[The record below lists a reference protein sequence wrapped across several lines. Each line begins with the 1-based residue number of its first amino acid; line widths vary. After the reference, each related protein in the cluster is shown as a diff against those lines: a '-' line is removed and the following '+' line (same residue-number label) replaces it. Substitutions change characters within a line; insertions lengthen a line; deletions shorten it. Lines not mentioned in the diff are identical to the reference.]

1 MNVLFLLKNL
11 DVGGVEVVSA
21 VLANKFVLMGHRVF
35 IFALEQ
41 TDLLIKDRLNKEVNV
56 IFGSG
61 FNADKQN
68 VLLLKKI
75 FVENDI
81 NIVVNQWG
89 LPFVP
94 IRLIRKAGQE
104 LKVKVISFHHNDPT
118 ANGKIKSVEN
128 ELAGCRNPL
137 KKCFLLIKKVLFKKI
152 TSQSMKYTYKHSDMF
167 MVLSE
172 AYLPLLRNF
181 IHVGNSNKQGVL
193 VNPITIDVKDYSY
206 CRQEKQKEIVFC
218 GRVDFNQKR
227 VHRLIEVWSFLETK
241 FPDWQLT
248 IVGDGDAKK
257 DLENQVNL
265 MKLKSVRFEGFRK
278 PLKYYRRASI
288 LALTSEYEGFPLV
301 LAECMSFGVVP
312 CVYDSFAAVHDII
325 EDDVNGL
332 IIEKENGYFSAEKM
346 AMRLAEIM
354 SDEQK
359 LDMMAQKSIETSKR
373 YSIDSVYEQWMENL
387 TQLTK
392 KDQTTKVEYY

>member
-1 MNVLFLLKNL
+1 
-11 DVGGVEVVSA
+11 
-21 VLANKFVLMGHRVF
+21 
-35 IFALEQ
+35 
-41 TDLLIKDRLNKEVNV
+41 
-56 IFGSG
+56 
-61 FNADKQN
+61 
-68 VLLLKKI
+68 
-75 FVENDI
+75 
-81 NIVVNQWG
+81 
-89 LPFVP
+89 
-94 IRLIRKAGQE
+94 
-104 LKVKVISFHHNDPT
+104 
-118 ANGKIKSVEN
+118 
-128 ELAGCRNPL
+128 
-137 KKCFLLIKKVLFKKI
+137 
-152 TSQSMKYTYKHSDMF
+152 MF

-193 VNPITIDVKDYSY
+193 VNPITIDVKGYSY

-359 LDMMAQKSIETSKR
+359 LDMIAQKSIETSKR